1 MKFIR
6 YIQHIMGIIRISSF
20 LSSLFSVAAST
31 TASCAMLSVSSIL
44 SDADGGDSVHF
55 SSGVF
60 CPERFM
66 SPLMVEVEGVKAD
79 YGSIWIK

>member
-6 YIQHIMGIIRISSF
+6 YIQHIMGITRISSF

-31 TASCAMLSVSSIL
+31 TASCAML

-66 SPLMVEVEGVKAD
+66 SPLMVEVEAVEAE
-79 YGSIWIK
+79 YSSVWIK